1 MHTGLCS
8 LRTVLSVGLAVVVII
23 ATASLAFAH
32 AQYASSTPA
41 ANATVA
47 SLPSTLQVIF
57 TEELASIQ
65 FTITGPDGSNAA
77 AGSSSIDLAHRK
89 NASVALRDAGPGQY
103 TVVWHNV
110 SSDDGDPNDGS
121 FVFNL
126 AAPAGQAQPV
136 TTAPST
142 ATTTAPP
149 SAQPVAPAPT
159 CIESGVKTPG
169 INDVRVDTYCKRQAI
184 RDKFRGQIDEKTFNY
199 LLSTGKGLDSALEGA
214 MAALK
219 GRG

>member
-1 MHTGLCS
+1 MRTYLCS
-8 LRTVLSVGLAVVVII
+8 LRTVLSVGLAVVVVI

-47 SLPSTLQVIF
+47 SLPSTLQVTF

-77 AGSSSIDLAHRK
+77 AGSASIDLAHRTD
-89 NASVALRDAGPGQY
+89 ASVGLRDAGPGQY

-126 AAPAGQAQPV
+126 AAPTGQAQPA

-142 ATTTAPP
+142 ATTTAAP
-149 SAQPVAPAPT
+149 SAQPAAPEPT

-184 RDKFRGQIDEKTFNY
+184 RDKFRGKIDEKTFNY
-199 LLSTGKGLDSALEGA
+199 LLSIGKGLDSALEEA

-219 GRG
+219 GGR